1 MKPVKKKM
9 RHNDFT
15 SNDDLIKKP
24 VKKQLNK
31 RNRKLSIYDPMDDE
45 ESVDLEFFDYD
56 LDAID
61 QNEDDDDY

>member
-1 MKPVKKKM
+1 MKPVNKKT

-45 ESVDLEFFDYD
+45 ESVDLEFYDYD